1 MQPLLGEL
9 QKQAKRVP
17 IGTDGVRT
25 RLPLIHQTL
34 GEEALQQRS
43 QRT

>member
-9 QKQAKRVP
+9 QKQAKGVP

-25 RLPLIHQTL
+25 RLPLIHQAL
-34 GEEALQQRS
+34 GEEVLQQRG
-43 QRT
+43 QRG